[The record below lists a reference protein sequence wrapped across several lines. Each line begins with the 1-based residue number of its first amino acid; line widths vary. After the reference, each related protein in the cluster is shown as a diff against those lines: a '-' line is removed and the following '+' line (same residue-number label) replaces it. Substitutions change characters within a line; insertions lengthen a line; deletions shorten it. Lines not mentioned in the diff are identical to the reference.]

1 MHIATFKPCLDG
13 CFKHV
18 LDPYLL
24 RAGRTSFHLGSF
36 FVFPEDKT
44 RPGLCLKAAAHLFSE
59 AGLQGAQIEVTAS
72 FLQCFGSTLWKWET
86 AAKPSH
92 RKCWIPGSYFV

>member
-1 MHIATFKPCLDG
+1 MDVSNMFLI
-13 CFKHV
+13 
-18 LDPYLL
+18 
-24 RAGRTSFHLGSF
+24 RTSLGREEHRFTLAVF